1 MDVKEAIL
9 TRRSNR
15 RFSEREV
22 EEEKIQTLIE
32 TARYAPSGGNS
43 QTNHFF
49 VIRDKEILEEL
60 RIKVMDAFRKMDI
73 EEGMYRSLV
82 SSIKQS
88 KAGNYAFHY
97 NAPLLIVIANQKEYG
112 NNMADAVCALEN
124 ILIMANA
131 LDLGACY
138 INQLNW
144 LSEKEEIVR
153 IFERYGL
160 KENEKIMCAV
170 AVGYVSS
177 EDSLPLRSPLERIG
191 NEVTYI

>member
-60 RIKVMDAFRKMDI
+60 RIKVMDAFR
-73 EEGMYRSLV
+73 
-82 SSIKQS
+82 
-88 KAGNYAFHY
+88 
-97 NAPLLIVIANQKEYG
+97 
-112 NNMADAVCALEN
+112 
-124 ILIMANA
+124 
-131 LDLGACY
+131 
-138 INQLNW
+138 
-144 LSEKEEIVR
+144 
-153 IFERYGL
+153 
-160 KENEKIMCAV
+160 
-170 AVGYVSS
+170 
-177 EDSLPLRSPLERIG
+177 
-191 NEVTYI
+191 